1 MSHCRLRT
9 NKHILCAT
17 QVKQKKSMIRNK
29 VRTHKVHEEK
39 ERGLSPGWSVT
50 CPSVLTQHVA
60 VTRLNHTTSKFSNK
74 KRLPLRIWCQRLVPS
89 SPWEPQSPPPRRR
102 RRGANNYPR
111 IKVSTG
117 SGERGGVQILS
128 TSSSYCTSH
137 RDVVTDSTDC
147 PLPRTLLAP
156 LKDPPLSRIG

>member
-1 MSHCRLRT
+1 MLHCRFRT
-9 NKHILCAT
+9 NKHMLCAT
-17 QVKQKKSMIRNK
+17 QVQQSPNTLGAWGEGE
-29 VRTHKVHEEK
+29 RTVP
-39 ERGLSPGWSVT
+39 RVISLFTVT

-60 VTRLNHTTSKFSNK
+60 VTRLNHTATKFSNK

-102 RRGANNYPR
+102 RRRGANNYPR
-111 IKVSTG
+111 IKVRTG